1 MKFTAIHQIA
11 AGFAAGDA
19 ISLEAVALRDIC
31 RELGVASEIFVPA
44 DRTAADCRHLVR
56 PLEDYAPHASELLI
70 YHYSIQTPATDVFRR
85 SPARKALIYHN
96 ITPAEFFRGFDEG
109 VARQLAAARSELAA
123 VAAAAD
129 AVWADSAFNAAE
141 ISALGAKNVQV
152 LPLLFSARTFDV
164 PADPAVLQ
172 TLSGPSRK
180 ILFVGRMAPNKCVEE
195 LIEAFAWYH
204 KCLERRSELILVGS
218 ERSCP
223 RYFAMLRMFAAELD
237 LMAVSFVRY
246 ASPAGLIAYYQ
257 RADLFV
263 TTSRH
268 EGYCLPVVEAM
279 HMGVPVLARNT
290 GGVPEALGGAGTLF
304 AEASPP
310 ELACLMQQLLP
321 GGALRAE
328 VLESQRQR
336 IQALQARP
344 VREEFQSLLAAL

>member
-1 MKFTAIHQIA
+1 
-11 AGFAAGDA
+11 
-19 ISLEAVALRDIC
+19 
-31 RELGVASEIFVPA
+31 
-44 DRTAADCRHLVR
+44 
-56 PLEDYAPHASELLI
+56 
-70 YHYSIQTPATDVFRR
+70 
-85 SPARKALIYHN
+85 
-96 ITPAEFFRGFDEG
+96 
-109 VARQLAAARSELAA
+109 
-123 VAAAAD
+123 
-129 AVWADSAFNAAE
+129 
-141 ISALGAKNVQV
+141 
-152 LPLLFSARTFDV
+152 
-164 PADPAVLQ
+164 
-172 TLSGPSRK
+172 
-180 ILFVGRMAPNKCVEE
+180 
-195 LIEAFAWYH
+195 
-204 KCLERRSELILVGS
+204 
-218 ERSCP
+218 
-223 RYFAMLRMFAAELD
+223 MLRMFAAELD